1 MNKLWVGFATG
12 LAALFA
18 ASTASAFSIALDVPV
33 AYEFDDGGSADEVS
47 GFKLGLGIITLPA
60 VDFGLGYE
68 RYELTEDLG
77 GTDATVTFD
86 IIDVFVDIPFPFINI
101 VIGAGMGRTEFEL
114 GTVSKSADVTQWYV
128 SLGYPSLL
136 LFDIHVGWH
145 QVMADEIDFTFGGV
159 PATVDVSGTMWSVGA
174 KLGF

>member
-1 MNKLWVGFATG
+1 MNKLWVGFAAG

-47 GFKLGLGIITLPA
+47 GFKLGLGILTFPA

-68 RYELTEDLG
+68 RYELTEDAG

-128 SLGYPSLL
+128 SLGYPILL

-145 QVMADEIDFTFGGV
+145 QVMVDEIDV
-159 PATVDVSGTMWSVGA
+159 PMGATTVPVDVSGTMWSVGA